1 MIARFD
7 QQPCSCHHV
16 RDCAKMIMGR
26 AVQIFAI
33 GLVMLECIG
42 CSSIV
47 VPAPVPQNAHI
58 GITLSS
64 PIGFRFSPYDHP
76 FTVIYFARLE
86 EDQDSFV
93 SKFPLVPSNAKS
105 GNRFYLLNAPPGRYV
120 AVAGFAFPA
129 KDRRS
134 SGIPGS
140 SNFDVGSAGT
150 PGYYVAF

>member
-16 RDCAKMIMGR
+16 RDCAKTIMR
-26 AVQIFAI
+26 KAVQIFAV
-33 GLVMLECIG
+33 GLVIMECIG
-42 CSSIV
+42 CFSII
-47 VPAPVPQNAHI
+47 VPAPIPQDTLI

-64 PIGFRFSPYDHP
+64 PIGSRFSPYDHP

-105 GNRFYLLNAPPGRYV
+105 GSRFI
-120 AVAGFAFPA
+120 
-129 KDRRS
+129 S
-134 SGIPGS
+134 
-140 SNFDVGSAGT
+140 
-150 PGYYVAF
+150 